1 MRFTRKPPPQAT
13 KKAKKP
19 EPMAEGIVAL
29 DSRGRRWSDLSDEEL
44 VGYAKRFMN
53 ENGLRTKSSLQQAD
67 GGLYAT
73 LWNRGLLGAVGFD
86 KKKRHWK
93 AMGDGELVQH
103 AKSLIIERGI
113 GGKTALK
120 NANFGLYKA
129 LMERELFPALG
140 FKDKHK
146 SWRMKSDE
154 ELVGLAKRII
164 DESGMSWREDLRKAD
179 TRLYC
184 VLTSRGLLDSLPVVS
199 KVRDWKS
206 RNDRRVLTYARKVIR
221 ILGTRNITELEQADF
236 GLGRELRKRKLVGS
250 AFKQF
255 GREKEAQGLVE
266 ISDAMEEF
274 AKTAWPPG

>member
-1 MRFTRKPPPQAT
+1 MRFTRKLPPQET

-19 EPMAEGIVAL
+19 EPMAEGIVPL

-44 VGYAKRFMN
+44 VGYAKRFMDG
-53 ENGLRTKSSLQQAD
+53 NGIKGKSSLQQAD

-73 LWNRGLLGAVGFD
+73 LGNRGLLEAVGFD

-93 AMGDGELVQH
+93 AMEDGELVQH
-103 AKSLIIERGI
+103 AKSLIIEEGI
-113 GGKTALK
+113 DGKTALK

-140 FKDKHK
+140 FKDKYRD
-146 SWRMKSDE
+146 WGMKSDE
-154 ELVGLAKRII
+154 ELVDLAKRII

-184 VLTSRGLLDSLPVVS
+184 VLTRRGLLDSLPVVS
-199 KVRDWKS
+199 KVRDWKA
-206 RNDRRVLTYARKVIR
+206 RDDRRVLKYARKVIR
-221 ILGTRNITELEQADF
+221 ILGTSNITELEEADF

-255 GREKEAQGLVE
+255 GREKEAQGLAE

-274 AKTAWPPG
+274 GEVA